1 MALDELDRRVLAVL
15 MKNARATY
23 AEIGHEV
30 SLSASATKRRVDRMR
45 ADGVIK
51 GFTAVIDPAAAGW
64 STEAYVQVY
73 CAGKVSPDQL
83 RRQFQSVPEVISACT
98 VSGSSDAIVH
108 LVASEVHDLERAI
121 GLIRQETNIEQTH
134 SAIVLS
140 RLFDR
145 PRKEH

>member
-1 MALDELDRRVLAVL
+1 MDELDRRVLTCL
-15 MKNARATY
+15 MKDARATY
-23 AEIGHEV
+23 AEIGHDV
-30 SLSASATKRRVDRMR
+30 NLSPSAAKRRVDRLR

-51 GFTAVIDPAAAGW
+51 GFTAVIDPAVAGW
-64 STEAYVQVY
+64 ATEAYVEVF

-98 VSGSSDAIVH
+98 VSGPSDAIVH

-121 GLIRQETNIEQTH
+121 GLIRQEDNIAQTH

-145 PRKEH
+145 PREEG